1 MRATFIRE
9 FEEYFH
15 TMLGYVFV
23 SAFLFLAG
31 VFFSV
36 NNINTL
42 DAQFHTTLND
52 CIYVFLITSPV
63 IMFKKFSVLIYR
75 L

>member
-1 MRATFIRE
+1 MRATFERE
-9 FEEYFH
+9 FQEYFN

-36 NNINTL
+36 NNINERPFQVL
-42 DAQFHTTLND
+42 CKLKK
-52 CIYVFLITSPV
+52 LI
-63 IMFKKFSVLIYR
+63 
-75 L
+75 